1 MKKKVRRQHTEEFKK
16 EAVRLAQSCGK
27 PIAQVA
33 RDLRVTDGL
42 LHAWIGKHKEAE
54 SKGVSAEDLK
64 REKEEMMRLRRE
76 PPVFSSLNSML
87 LTYHGVVIPRIFSYN
102 FVSSI
107 AINYQTHYN

>member
-33 RDLRVTDGL
+33 RDLGVTDGL

-54 SKGVSAEDLK
+54 SKGVSTEDLK

-76 PPVFSSLNSML
+76 VKNLKEENEILKKAAAYFARES
-87 LTYHGVVIPRIFSYN
+87 V
-102 FVSSI
+102 
-107 AINYQTHYN
+107 